1 VDVLSS
7 YLGAGRGIGKATAIA
22 FAQTGA
28 HIALL
33 SRTKA
38 ELEKAAAECEKFGV
52 KTVVLPAD
60 MTNEEE
66 VNAAVAK
73 VQ

>member
-1 VDVLSS
+1 
-7 YLGAGRGIGKATAIA
+7 
-22 FAQTGA
+22 
-28 HIALL
+28 L

-38 ELEKAAAECEKFGV
+38 ELEKTAAACEKFGV

-60 MTNEEE
+60 MTDEEQ

-73 VQ
+73 VQSIDLWFTANILRLKLLWVQ

>member
-1 VDVLSS
+1 M
-7 YLGAGRGIGKATAIA
+7 
-22 FAQTGA
+22 
-28 HIALL
+28 

-38 ELEKAAAECEKFGV
+38 ELEKTAAECEKFGV

-73 VQ
+73 VYLEFWSHG